1 MSGLV
6 FPCILGAIIGLIVL
20 NYRHSLRCENA
31 IEHDETEDFVNALER
46 RLATAEL
53 MGASNDKLME
63 RLKYLLTER
72 LTSVDAGKLDAI
84 YANAEAIA
92 VKDALKLQ
100 SVVGLPFPNVLSS
113 NTGIGGESEGDALL
127 DNAYSTASFAASGG
141 GGGSGD
147 LEGAPD
153 FDDDDYYST
162 KMENSKRD
170 IAEGEHDDVGALL
183 QDDASK
189 LTDGQ
194 RTELCASWLVDYK
207 VTLTLTLT

>member
-113 NTGIGGESEGDALL
+113 NTGIGGESERDALL

-141 GGGSGD
+141 GGGSG
-147 LEGAPD
+147 LANWRSASSCGGGGATMVGCGTM
-153 FDDDDYYST
+153 S
-162 KMENSKRD
+162 
-170 IAEGEHDDVGALL
+170 GGGALATKTG
-183 QDDASK
+183 AS
-189 LTDGQ
+189 TSIGSPFCDSCSSCG
-194 RTELCASWLVDYK
+194 ASSSGSAAAWP
-207 VTLTLTLT
+207 